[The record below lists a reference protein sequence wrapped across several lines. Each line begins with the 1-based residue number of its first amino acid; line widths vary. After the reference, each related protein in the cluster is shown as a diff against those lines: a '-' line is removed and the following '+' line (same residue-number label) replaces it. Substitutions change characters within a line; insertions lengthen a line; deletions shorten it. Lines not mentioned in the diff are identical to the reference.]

1 VEVGSQFACGLD
13 TSARV
18 WCWGSPGTL
27 GNGTVGVSYVPVEVS
42 MPPGMRF
49 IAVELGAIAG
59 CALNEAD
66 EAYCWGNN
74 SNGSIGDGTTINRY
88 TPVRIE

>member
-1 VEVGSQFACGLD
+1 
-13 TSARV
+13 
-18 WCWGSPGTL
+18 
-27 GNGTVGVSYVPVEVS
+27 
-42 MPPGMRF
+42 MRF